1 MKIENLKKFKIFYI
15 IMITLIILCS
25 LIYYFGYYRN
35 LPQYADK
42 NSPEYT
48 ANMFF
53 SKIKNSKP
61 EERNGEEICDMI
73 YFKGTSGFVDFEEMM
88 KVYYSNL
95 VIDKYKLK
103 SKTKIDDDLYEFT
116 IFVKPTFGIRIINNV
131 REDSTK
137 GGISNFF
144 VMKMDGEWK
153 IIIGI
158 QNIPDS
164 KLQQHEHLHKRLI
177 ARRVDAEK
185 NDVVLMGDSGF

>member
-1 MKIENLKKFKIFYI
+1 
-15 IMITLIILCS
+15 MITLIIICS

-48 ANMFF
+48 ANLFF
-53 SKIKNSKP
+53 SKIKNSTP
-61 EERNGEEICDMI
+61 GERNGEEICDMI

-95 VIDKYKLK
+95 VIDKYKLE

-116 IFVKPTFGIRIINNV
+116 IFIKPTFEKRIINNV

-164 KLQQHEHLHKRLI
+164 KLQQHENLHKRLI

>member
-1 MKIENLKKFKIFYI
+1 MKIENLKKFKMFYTI
-15 IMITLIILCS
+15 IIILCS
-25 LIYYFGYYRN
+25 LVYYFGYYRN

-95 VIDKYKLK
+95 VIDKYKLE

-116 IFVKPTFGIRIINNV
+116 IFIKPTFEKRIINNV